1 MKQGQ
6 YPLEFLNILLLFLG
20 LGIAA
25 AGSWVW
31 PIHCLLAGA
40 VIAAVWAG
48 AALKVKPRWS
58 GPLLL
63 LFFLLGAWR
72 LTAENT
78 ALFPGYCSL
87 CRPGGR
93 SDGNDCRGAAG
104 TGAAGWQ
111 P

>member
-1 MKQGQ
+1 MKRGQ

-25 AGSWVW
+25 AGSWAW

-58 GPLLL
+58 GPLFLL
-63 LFFLLGAWR
+63 LFFLLFC
-72 LTAENT
+72 LI
-78 ALFPGYCSL
+78 S
-87 CRPGGR
+87 
-93 SDGNDCRGAAG
+93 
-104 TGAAGWQ
+104 
-111 P
+111 